1 MSPIIQN
8 EILKDMTLTILCDI
22 VNSIKDSVIIVS
34 WQMSHQISLMYT
46 SL

>member
-34 WQMSHQISLMYT
+34 
-46 SL
+46 